1 MYTARTKLFPLSSL
15 TVSLVPESTLK
26 ILPVANFKGLWSALL
41 IGVALGRIAV
51 AKDESLIFSID

>member
-1 MYTARTKLFPLSSL
+1 MTEPLSSL

-41 IGVALGRIAV
+41 IGVALDRIAV
-51 AKDESLIFSID
+51 AKDESLIFLID